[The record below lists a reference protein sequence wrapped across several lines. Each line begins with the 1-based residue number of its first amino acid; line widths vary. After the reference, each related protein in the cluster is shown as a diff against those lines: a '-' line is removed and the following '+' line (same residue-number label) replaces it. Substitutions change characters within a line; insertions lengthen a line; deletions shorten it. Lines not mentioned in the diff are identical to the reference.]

1 MPDSQIYVIMTQPF
15 LSYAEVADV
24 CIKCGVKMLQ
34 LREKD
39 MSDAEFLK
47 ISMAIRRQCSG
58 TETSFVVNDRPA
70 VAAACGSDYL
80 HLGQDDMSIK
90 DARKI
95 VGSDMKI
102 GLSTHSA
109 EQVVSAMEMAD
120 RPDYIGFGPIFTTQ
134 TKKTA
139 GPARGI
145 EMLRSILPLSNVP
158 VVAIGGISKFNI
170 EEVISTRVD
179 YVAMVSYFMQSS
191 SQDELEHRIK
201 ELKNHTYIK
210 H

>member
-1 MPDSQIYVIMTQPF
+1 MRESEIYVIITQPS
-15 LSYAEVADV
+15 LSYSEVASV
-24 CIKCGVKMLQ
+24 CIRCGVKMLQ

-39 MSDAEFLK
+39 MSDVEFLK
-47 ISMAIRRQCSG
+47 LAKAIRRQCSG

-80 HLGQDDMSIK
+80 HLGQDDMSIEE
-90 DARKI
+90 ARKI
-95 VGSDMKI
+95 VGPDMKI
-102 GLSTHSA
+102 GLSTHSP

-120 RPDYIGFGPIFTTQ
+120 KPDYIGFGPIFTTQ
-134 TKKTA
+134 TKKAA

-158 VVAIGGISKFNI
+158 VVAIGGISKANI
-170 EEVISTRVD
+170 EQVKSTKVD

-191 SQDELEHRIK
+191 SPEELERRIN
-201 ELKNHTYIK
+201 ELKSNTYIQ